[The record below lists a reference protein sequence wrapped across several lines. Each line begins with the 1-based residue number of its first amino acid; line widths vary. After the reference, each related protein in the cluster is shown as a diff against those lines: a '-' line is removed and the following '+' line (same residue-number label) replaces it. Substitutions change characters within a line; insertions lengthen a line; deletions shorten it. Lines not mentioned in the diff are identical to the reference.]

1 VLLAHSKNLVR
12 EELLASD
19 LPDDPSVAGVLA
31 AYFPRAVA
39 ERWPDRVAGH
49 PLAREITATQLA
61 NDLVNRV
68 GPGFLLRLEERH
80 GVPTPVAARAYT
92 VATRVLDLGPLW
104 ARVDGLPGE
113 EVPLA
118 VERLALPELQA
129 ATERAADRLLATHP
143 DPAALTAAAPA
154 LAAVVAR
161 LDPAAWLARPGA
173 AGDRARTLQ
182 AELAAAGA
190 TPELAA
196 RVAVLGC
203 QADLVDLAGVA
214 RTAGVDI
221 GRVVEADAAVEQL
234 LALPRVHAW
243 TAEEAGMSHWAVAAR
258 AALREEVDQ
267 LRWALVA
274 ALLRDADGDADAFA
288 DRHAAAL
295 ARFTAVRQQAGSAR
309 DDVLGRACVVVA
321 ELRRLAARVG

>member
-1 VLLAHSKNLVR
+1 MR
-12 EELLASD
+12 
-19 LPDDPSVAGVLA
+19 
-31 AYFPRAVA
+31 

-80 GVPTPVAARAYT
+80 GVPTPVAVRAYT
-92 VATRVLDLGPLW
+92 VATRVLDLDPLW
-104 ARVDGLPGE
+104 ALVDGLVGE
-113 EVPLA
+113 GVPLA

-129 ATERAADRLLATHP
+129 ATERAADRLLAVHR

-154 LAAVVAR
+154 LAAVLTE
-161 LDPAAWLARPGA
+161 LDPATWLAGPGA
-173 AGDRARTLQ
+173 AGDRARALQ
-182 AELAAAGA
+182 VELTAAGA
-190 TPELAA
+190 GPEPAA
-196 RVAVLGC
+196 RVAVLAC

-214 RTAGVDI
+214 RTAGVAV
-221 GRVVEADAAVEQL
+221 GRVVEADAAVEGL

-243 TAEEAGMSHWAVAAR
+243 TAEQAGTSHWVVAAR
-258 AALREEVDQ
+258 AALRDEVDQ

-274 ALLRDADGDADAFA
+274 ALLRDADGDAEVFA
-288 DRHAAAL
+288 GRHAAAL
-295 ARFTAVRQQAGSAR
+295 ARFTAVREQAASAR

-321 ELRRLAARVG
+321 ELRRLVRTVG

>member
-1 VLLAHSKNLVR
+1 
-12 EELLASD
+12 
-19 LPDDPSVAGVLA
+19 
-31 AYFPRAVA
+31 
-39 ERWPDRVAGH
+39 
-49 PLAREITATQLA
+49 
-61 NDLVNRV
+61 
-68 GPGFLLRLEERH
+68 
-80 GVPTPVAARAYT
+80 
-92 VATRVLDLGPLW
+92 
-104 ARVDGLPGE
+104 
-113 EVPLA
+113 
-118 VERLALPELQA
+118 
-129 ATERAADRLLATHP
+129 
-143 DPAALTAAAPA
+143 
-154 LAAVVAR
+154 
-161 LDPAAWLARPGA
+161 
-173 AGDRARTLQ
+173 
-182 AELAAAGA
+182 
-190 TPELAA
+190 
-196 RVAVLGC
+196 
-203 QADLVDLAGVA
+203 VA

-321 ELRRLAARVG
+321 ELRRLVARVG